1 MTRLSGHAR
10 TMLGSNVLAFC
21 FFVKGMW
28 CEGLTA
34 QLFTL
39 AIGAVLYVVDSYLG
53 PGRNG

>member
-28 CEGLTA
+28 RKGLTA
-34 QLFTL
+34 LLFTR
-39 AIGAVLYVVDSYLG
+39 AIDAVLYVDSYLG

>member
-1 MTRLSGHAR
+1 
-10 TMLGSNVLAFC
+10 MLGSNVLAFC